1 MLVYLQALM
10 KELSTKADAASLVER
25 SNLVDNLM
33 KERGGLRTELTLL
46 NTEYDKLKNSVSE
59 NWASD
64 FNI

>member
-1 MLVYLQALM
+1 M